1 MYGNRLAGFGAC
13 YNMPSVAQ
21 PQAGAVPQ
29 IRCVEVADL
38 RVARSGG
45 RLTVQGFRIAGN
57 MARDKEQKFRKRF
70 VEPMHKNSLGQK
82 LLQTVNAGPFPV
94 SIAWGNDNFGFNGTI
109 AMDRD
114 RALDGRGS
122 HAVIFL
128 DEKAPDLNKLETVR
142 NYPDVLLFH
151 ELIHAVQIQS
161 GAAISNEKESEHRVI
176 GIGDYTKCGLTENAY
191 RKSRGLPFRCC
202 WDRESL

>member
-1 MYGNRLAGFGAC
+1 NARRRQKSNQVHGSWYYRNTHAVTPAVWRGGSMYGDRLAGFGAC

-21 PQAGAVPQ
+21 PQAGAAPQ
-29 IRCVEVADL
+29 IRCVEVADV
-38 RVARSGG
+38 RIARSDG

-70 VEPMHKNSLGQK
+70 VERMHKNSLGQK

-114 RALDGRGS
+114 RALD
-122 HAVIFL
+122 
-128 DEKAPDLNKLETVR
+128 
-142 NYPDVLLFH
+142 
-151 ELIHAVQIQS
+151 
-161 GAAISNEKESEHRVI
+161 
-176 GIGDYTKCGLTENAY
+176 
-191 RKSRGLPFRCC
+191 
-202 WDRESL
+202 